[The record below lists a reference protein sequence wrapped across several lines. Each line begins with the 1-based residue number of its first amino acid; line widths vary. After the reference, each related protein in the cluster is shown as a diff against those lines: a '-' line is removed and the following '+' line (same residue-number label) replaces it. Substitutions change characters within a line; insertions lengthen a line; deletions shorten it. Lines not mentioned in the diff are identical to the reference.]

1 MTSGASTAGIEWAV
15 HARFLRY
22 LATLADGACRIG
34 DGVRTT
40 AEGAFLF
47 PRPVPAGSDVPGL
60 DAAVAD
66 AAVSDADRCDGFVEF
81 SGHSGVLN
89 VWLARPGVEA
99 REGRWVL
106 AAEIDRTGTRAA
118 IADLNRTREG
128 PRSTTFDVSLREE
141 AVGVFGGVYEA
152 GQSLA
157 PLVLHH
163 LPRPGRDLDRTHS
176 NEMEKQRWPVA
187 EGLNR

>member
-1 MTSGASTAGIEWAV
+1 MTSGAGTAGIEWAV

-47 PRPVPAGSDVPGL
+47 PRPVPAGSDPANP
-60 DAAVAD
+60 DTTP
-66 AAVSDADRCDGFVEF
+66 SDTDRCGGFVEF
-81 SGHSGVLN
+81 SGHSGVLH
-89 VWLARPGVEA
+89 VWLARPGVEV
-99 REGRWVL
+99 RDGRHVL
-106 AAEIDRTGTRAA
+106 VAEIDRAGTRRA
-118 IADLNRTREG
+118 IADLICTREE
-128 PRSTTFDVSLREE
+128 PRSSTFEVSLREE

-163 LPRPGRDLDRTHS
+163 LPSPGRADQTHS
-176 NEMEKQRWPVA
+176 SEMEKQRWPVA